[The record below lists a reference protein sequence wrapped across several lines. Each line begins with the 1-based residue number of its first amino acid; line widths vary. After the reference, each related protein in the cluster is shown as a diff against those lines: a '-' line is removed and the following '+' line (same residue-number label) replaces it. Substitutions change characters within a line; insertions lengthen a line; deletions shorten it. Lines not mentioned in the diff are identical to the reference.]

1 MDPAGAAAL
10 QARLEQQRHWQMAA
24 AVREGRQPRADPD
37 VQDLRS
43 VDGDERSYCSD
54 GDGAFVKRLVDG
66 AWARVAVHAEIPSGV
81 DQATLGE

>member
-10 QARLEQQRHWQMAA
+10 QARLEQQRHWQLAA

-43 VDGDERSYCSD
+43 CDGDERSYCSD
-54 GDGAFVKRLVDG
+54 ADGPFVKRLVDG
-66 AWARVAVHAEIPSGV
+66 VWARGAVHAEIPSGV
-81 DQATLGE
+81 DQATPGE